1 MRILQAGKQQLIS
14 LEPEHDIIENLV
26 AQAGYECSLE
36 ETEQLIVVEVKPAS
50 ATDPILLFDA
60 ADSANHAWFS
70 RCQFYVNAVSGA
82 VLQTPLTI
90 ATCRDAEGQPLR
102 RLRIAL
108 SKELPASFRLPG
120 DQTVSE
126 QVVYA
131 ILYRLLVA
139 LRETG
144 VAICGKGGVEALA
157 GAGTGRRR
165 KR

>member
-1 MRILQAGKQQLIS
+1 MRILHAGKQQLIG
-14 LEPEHDIIENLV
+14 LEPEHEIIENLV
-26 AQAGYECSLE
+26 SQAGYECSLE
-36 ETEQLIVVEVKPAS
+36 ETEQQIIIEVTPAS

-60 ADSANHAWFS
+60 TDGANQAWFS
-70 RCQFYVNAVSGA
+70 RCQFYVNPVSGA

-90 ATCRDAEGQPLR
+90 ANCRDAEGNTLH
-102 RLRIAL
+102 RLRVAL

-139 LRETG
+139 LRESG
-144 VAICGKGGVEALA
+144 VAICGAGGIEPLA
-157 GAGTGRRR
+157 GAGTSRGG

>member
-1 MRILQAGKQQLIS
+1 MRILQAGKQQLIG
-14 LEPEHDIIENLV
+14 LEPEQEIIENLV
-26 AQAGYECSLE
+26 AQAGYEFSLD
-36 ETEQLIVVEVKPAS
+36 ETEQHIVIEVRPAG

-60 ADSANHAWFS
+60 TNEANQAWFS
-70 RCQFYVNAVSGA
+70 RCQFYVNPVSGA

-90 ATCRDAEGQPLR
+90 ANCRDAKGHALH
-102 RLRIAL
+102 RLRVAL

-144 VAICGKGGVEALA
+144 VAICGAGGVEPLA
-157 GAGTGRRR
+157 GAGTGRDT